1 MKITKFVLTEGVNV
15 LDVGEHSEPMFVGIS
30 LEKEKVIHELN
41 SNVSDVA
48 DESNLTEEQRKI
60 RANMRMLTKSMIQL
74 MNPAVKGFEETVIKE
89 RPALWFKSDNGN
101 EKTDKRKFVV
111 KTDEG
116 EKGNDGL
123 TDSDILRYIGSVQKN
138 DLERTVLHVF
148 EIVANQ

>member
-1 MKITKFVLTEGVNV
+1 MSMKITKFVLTEGVNV
-15 LDVGEHSEPMFVGIS
+15 LDVGEYAELMFVGIS
-30 LEKEKVIHELN
+30 LEKEKVIHEMN
-41 SNVSDVA
+41 SIVSDVA

-60 RANMRMLTKSMIQL
+60 RANMRMMTQL
-74 MNPAVKGFEETVIKE
+74 MFPDVRGFEETVVKE

-111 KTDEG
+111 KTDDG
-116 EKGNDGL
+116 EKEDDGL

-138 DLERTVLHVF
+138 DSERTVLHVF